1 MGKRCQL
8 NAVRTNKPILLIPEH
23 LHRCFCNSYFACLAM
38 AFFGLTSLGPQNT
51 FSSNLAASMMLTE
64 FTAAEF
70 AAAFAKVDKAGSG
83 GVDFDALPALL
94 DIVYLGPAPEAQ
106 VGRVMDYFAASRGG
120 VVSRAEF
127 DAGIA
132 ELRERG
138 ASESENAHDAHL
150 LGKTYS
156 KLKDDIRRNKRVEL
170 DPNETLA
177 QVSVQRM
184 RAKRGVDAGGAR
196 ARGGGQ

>member
-1 MGKRCQL
+1 
-8 NAVRTNKPILLIPEH
+8 
-23 LHRCFCNSYFACLAM
+23 M

-106 VGRVMDYFAASRGG
+106 VGRVMDYFAASRGS

-156 KLKDDIRRNKRVEL
+156 KLKDDIRRNKRVGL

-177 QVSVQRM
+177 QVSVVQRM
-184 RAKRGVDAGGAR
+184 RAKRGGRGER